1 MRILRELS
9 RRKLRTSLTIT
20 GITIGIWALVVFSSL
35 ANQINGLVGMGSEY
49 FADKIVVTDGVAFGS
64 SPMRLDDVE
73 IIAGLDGVGAVQP
86 KVEIPWDPD
95 PIGFGAPDF
104 LVGTIPGADAG
115 FETLKLELATGRQLI
130 AEDTGN
136 VVVLGSTIARKYG
149 VVAGGTVDIRGES
162 FEVLGTLQPTLSS
175 PDTNGFIPLSTAQAL
190 YLGDLPPLV
199 AESLQADELANQIVV
214 FPEVGADPTTVA
226 AAIEAAVENSATM
239 TGAEFSE
246 TVGATTVIFNAI
258 IIGVAAISLIVG
270 GLSVINTMAMSV
282 AERTRE
288 IGIRRAIGGSRRR
301 IVRELVAEAGV
312 IGLLGGLIGLGLGA
326 AVVVLVNEA
335 GRSSGTVLFDLTEDR
350 GFAVGFSTIL
360 GMVAGIIPAWTA
372 ARLDSCRPALRMTNL
387 RTTKE
392 RTMNLIEATDLRKTY
407 RLSRRTSIDALQGV
421 DVSIAAGE
429 MVAIMGPSRLRK
441 STLMHL
447 LGLLHAPDT
456 DTARPRPCASMGS
469 MRRTLSDG
477 ERTSTGSIDRL
488 RVPVLQPGPDAHR
501 RGERGPRRRVCRR
514 RPVRQT
520 VWPRAPRWR
529 RSALPSERGTGRME
543 LLGASSSAWP
553 SPVPS

>member
-20 GITIGIWALVVFSSL
+20 GITIGIWALVVFGSL

-49 FADKIVVTDGVAFGS
+49 FADKIVVTDGMAFGS

-95 PIGFGAPDF
+95 PAIGFGAPDF

-115 FETLKLELATGRQLI
+115 FETFTLELATGRQLI

-335 GRSSGTVLFDLTEDR
+335 GRSSGTVLFDLTAQTAA
-350 GFAVGFSTIL
+350 FAVGFSTIL

-372 ARLDSCRPALRMTNL
+372 ARLDPVSALRY
-387 RTTKE
+387 E
-392 RTMNLIEATDLRKTY
+392 
-407 RLSRRTSIDALQGV
+407 
-421 DVSIAAGE
+421 
-429 MVAIMGPSRLRK
+429 
-441 STLMHL
+441 
-447 LGLLHAPDT
+447 
-456 DTARPRPCASMGS
+456 
-469 MRRTLSDG
+469 
-477 ERTSTGSIDRL
+477 
-488 RVPVLQPGPDAHR
+488 
-501 RGERGPRRRVCRR
+501 
-514 RPVRQT
+514 
-520 VWPRAPRWR
+520 
-529 RSALPSERGTGRME
+529 
-543 LLGASSSAWP
+543 
-553 SPVPS
+553 

>member
-49 FADKIVVTDGVAFGS
+49 FADKIVVTDGMAFGS

-95 PIGFGAPDF
+95 PAIGFGAPDF

-115 FETLKLELATGRQLI
+115 FESFTLELATGRQLI

-335 GRSSGTVLFDLTEDR
+335 GRSSGTVLFDLTAQTAA
-350 GFAVGFSTIL
+350 FAVGFSTIL

-372 ARLDSCRPALRMTNL
+372 ARLDPVSALRY
-387 RTTKE
+387 E
-392 RTMNLIEATDLRKTY
+392 
-407 RLSRRTSIDALQGV
+407 
-421 DVSIAAGE
+421 
-429 MVAIMGPSRLRK
+429 
-441 STLMHL
+441 
-447 LGLLHAPDT
+447 
-456 DTARPRPCASMGS
+456 
-469 MRRTLSDG
+469 
-477 ERTSTGSIDRL
+477 
-488 RVPVLQPGPDAHR
+488 
-501 RGERGPRRRVCRR
+501 
-514 RPVRQT
+514 
-520 VWPRAPRWR
+520 
-529 RSALPSERGTGRME
+529 
-543 LLGASSSAWP
+543 
-553 SPVPS
+553 

>member
-49 FADKIVVTDGVAFGS
+49 FADKIVVTDGMAFGS

-95 PIGFGAPDF
+95 PAIGFGAPDF

-115 FETLKLELATGRQLI
+115 FETFTLELATGRQLT

-136 VVVLGSTIARKYG
+136 VVVLGSTIARKFG

-335 GRSSGTVLFDLTEDR
+335 GRSSGTVLFDLTAQTAA
-350 GFAVGFSTIL
+350 FAVGFSTIL

-372 ARLDSCRPALRMTNL
+372 ARLDPVSALRY
-387 RTTKE
+387 E
-392 RTMNLIEATDLRKTY
+392 
-407 RLSRRTSIDALQGV
+407 
-421 DVSIAAGE
+421 
-429 MVAIMGPSRLRK
+429 
-441 STLMHL
+441 
-447 LGLLHAPDT
+447 
-456 DTARPRPCASMGS
+456 
-469 MRRTLSDG
+469 
-477 ERTSTGSIDRL
+477 
-488 RVPVLQPGPDAHR
+488 
-501 RGERGPRRRVCRR
+501 
-514 RPVRQT
+514 
-520 VWPRAPRWR
+520 
-529 RSALPSERGTGRME
+529 
-543 LLGASSSAWP
+543 
-553 SPVPS
+553 

>member
-1 MRILRELS
+1 
-9 RRKLRTSLTIT
+9 
-20 GITIGIWALVVFSSL
+20 
-35 ANQINGLVGMGSEY
+35 
-49 FADKIVVTDGVAFGS
+49 
-64 SPMRLDDVE
+64 MRLDDVE

-95 PIGFGAPDF
+95 PAIGFGAPDF

-115 FETLKLELATGRQLI
+115 FETFTLELATGRQLI

-149 VVAGGTVDIRGES
+149 VVAGGTVDIRGKS

-239 TGAEFSE
+239 TGAKFSE

-335 GRSSGTVLFDLTEDR
+335 GRSSGTVLFDLTAQTAA
-350 GFAVGFSTIL
+350 FAVGFSTIL

-372 ARLDSCRPALRMTNL
+372 ARLDPVSALRY
-387 RTTKE
+387 E
-392 RTMNLIEATDLRKTY
+392 
-407 RLSRRTSIDALQGV
+407 
-421 DVSIAAGE
+421 
-429 MVAIMGPSRLRK
+429 
-441 STLMHL
+441 
-447 LGLLHAPDT
+447 
-456 DTARPRPCASMGS
+456 
-469 MRRTLSDG
+469 
-477 ERTSTGSIDRL
+477 
-488 RVPVLQPGPDAHR
+488 
-501 RGERGPRRRVCRR
+501 
-514 RPVRQT
+514 
-520 VWPRAPRWR
+520 
-529 RSALPSERGTGRME
+529 
-543 LLGASSSAWP
+543 
-553 SPVPS
+553 

>member
-49 FADKIVVTDGVAFGS
+49 FADKIVVTDGMAFGS

-95 PIGFGAPDF
+95 PAIGFGAPDF

-115 FETLKLELATGRQLI
+115 FETFTLELATGRQLI

-326 AVVVLVNEA
+326 AVVVLVNKA
-335 GRSSGTVLFDLTEDR
+335 GRSSGTVLFDLTAQTAA
-350 GFAVGFSTIL
+350 FAVGFSTIL

-372 ARLDSCRPALRMTNL
+372 ARLDPVSALRY
-387 RTTKE
+387 E
-392 RTMNLIEATDLRKTY
+392 
-407 RLSRRTSIDALQGV
+407 
-421 DVSIAAGE
+421 
-429 MVAIMGPSRLRK
+429 
-441 STLMHL
+441 
-447 LGLLHAPDT
+447 
-456 DTARPRPCASMGS
+456 
-469 MRRTLSDG
+469 
-477 ERTSTGSIDRL
+477 
-488 RVPVLQPGPDAHR
+488 
-501 RGERGPRRRVCRR
+501 
-514 RPVRQT
+514 
-520 VWPRAPRWR
+520 
-529 RSALPSERGTGRME
+529 
-543 LLGASSSAWP
+543 
-553 SPVPS
+553 

>member
-49 FADKIVVTDGVAFGS
+49 FADKIVVTDGKAFGS

-95 PIGFGAPDF
+95 PAIGFGAPDF

-115 FETLKLELATGRQLI
+115 FEKFTLELATGRQLS

-335 GRSSGTVLFDLTEDR
+335 GRSSGTVLFDLTAQTAA
-350 GFAVGFSTIL
+350 FAVGFSTIL

-372 ARLDSCRPALRMTNL
+372 ARLDPVSALRY
-387 RTTKE
+387 E
-392 RTMNLIEATDLRKTY
+392 
-407 RLSRRTSIDALQGV
+407 
-421 DVSIAAGE
+421 
-429 MVAIMGPSRLRK
+429 
-441 STLMHL
+441 
-447 LGLLHAPDT
+447 
-456 DTARPRPCASMGS
+456 
-469 MRRTLSDG
+469 
-477 ERTSTGSIDRL
+477 
-488 RVPVLQPGPDAHR
+488 
-501 RGERGPRRRVCRR
+501 
-514 RPVRQT
+514 
-520 VWPRAPRWR
+520 
-529 RSALPSERGTGRME
+529 
-543 LLGASSSAWP
+543 
-553 SPVPS
+553 

>member
-95 PIGFGAPDF
+95 PAIGFGAPDF

-115 FETLKLELATGRQLI
+115 FETFTLELATGRQLI

-162 FEVLGTLQPTLSS
+162 FEVLGTLQPTLST

-335 GRSSGTVLFDLTEDR
+335 GRSSGTVLFDLTAQTAA
-350 GFAVGFSTIL
+350 FAVGFSTIL

-372 ARLDSCRPALRMTNL
+372 ARLDPVSALRY
-387 RTTKE
+387 E
-392 RTMNLIEATDLRKTY
+392 
-407 RLSRRTSIDALQGV
+407 
-421 DVSIAAGE
+421 
-429 MVAIMGPSRLRK
+429 
-441 STLMHL
+441 
-447 LGLLHAPDT
+447 
-456 DTARPRPCASMGS
+456 
-469 MRRTLSDG
+469 
-477 ERTSTGSIDRL
+477 
-488 RVPVLQPGPDAHR
+488 
-501 RGERGPRRRVCRR
+501 
-514 RPVRQT
+514 
-520 VWPRAPRWR
+520 
-529 RSALPSERGTGRME
+529 
-543 LLGASSSAWP
+543 
-553 SPVPS
+553 

>member
-95 PIGFGAPDF
+95 PAIGFGAPDF

-115 FETLKLELATGRQLI
+115 FETFTLELATGRQLI

-214 FPEVGADPTTVA
+214 FPEAGADPTTVA

-335 GRSSGTVLFDLTEDR
+335 GRSSGTVLFDLTAQTAA
-350 GFAVGFSTIL
+350 FAVGFSTIL

-372 ARLDSCRPALRMTNL
+372 ARLDPVSALRY
-387 RTTKE
+387 E
-392 RTMNLIEATDLRKTY
+392 
-407 RLSRRTSIDALQGV
+407 
-421 DVSIAAGE
+421 
-429 MVAIMGPSRLRK
+429 
-441 STLMHL
+441 
-447 LGLLHAPDT
+447 
-456 DTARPRPCASMGS
+456 
-469 MRRTLSDG
+469 
-477 ERTSTGSIDRL
+477 
-488 RVPVLQPGPDAHR
+488 
-501 RGERGPRRRVCRR
+501 
-514 RPVRQT
+514 
-520 VWPRAPRWR
+520 
-529 RSALPSERGTGRME
+529 
-543 LLGASSSAWP
+543 
-553 SPVPS
+553 

>member
-49 FADKIVVTDGVAFGS
+49 FADKIVVTDGMAFGS

-95 PIGFGAPDF
+95 PAIGFGAPDF

-115 FETLKLELATGRQLI
+115 FETFTLELATGRQLI

-190 YLGDLPPLV
+190 YVGDLPPLV

-335 GRSSGTVLFDLTEDR
+335 GRSSGTVLFDLTAQTAA
-350 GFAVGFSTIL
+350 FAVGFSTIL

-372 ARLDSCRPALRMTNL
+372 ARLDPVSALRY
-387 RTTKE
+387 E
-392 RTMNLIEATDLRKTY
+392 
-407 RLSRRTSIDALQGV
+407 
-421 DVSIAAGE
+421 
-429 MVAIMGPSRLRK
+429 
-441 STLMHL
+441 
-447 LGLLHAPDT
+447 
-456 DTARPRPCASMGS
+456 
-469 MRRTLSDG
+469 
-477 ERTSTGSIDRL
+477 
-488 RVPVLQPGPDAHR
+488 
-501 RGERGPRRRVCRR
+501 
-514 RPVRQT
+514 
-520 VWPRAPRWR
+520 
-529 RSALPSERGTGRME
+529 
-543 LLGASSSAWP
+543 
-553 SPVPS
+553 

>member
-49 FADKIVVTDGVAFGS
+49 FADKIVVTDGMAFGS

-95 PIGFGAPDF
+95 PAIGFGAPDF

-115 FETLKLELATGRQLI
+115 FETFTLELATGRQLI

-335 GRSSGTVLFDLTEDR
+335 GRSNGTVLFDLTAQTAA
-350 GFAVGFSTIL
+350 FAVGFSTIL

-372 ARLDSCRPALRMTNL
+372 ARLDPVSALRY
-387 RTTKE
+387 E
-392 RTMNLIEATDLRKTY
+392 
-407 RLSRRTSIDALQGV
+407 
-421 DVSIAAGE
+421 
-429 MVAIMGPSRLRK
+429 
-441 STLMHL
+441 
-447 LGLLHAPDT
+447 
-456 DTARPRPCASMGS
+456 
-469 MRRTLSDG
+469 
-477 ERTSTGSIDRL
+477 
-488 RVPVLQPGPDAHR
+488 
-501 RGERGPRRRVCRR
+501 
-514 RPVRQT
+514 
-520 VWPRAPRWR
+520 
-529 RSALPSERGTGRME
+529 
-543 LLGASSSAWP
+543 
-553 SPVPS
+553 

>member
-49 FADKIVVTDGVAFGS
+49 FADKIVVTDGMAFGS

-95 PIGFGAPDF
+95 PAIGFGAPDF

-115 FETLKLELATGRQLI
+115 FETFTLELATGRQLI

-136 VVVLGSTIARKYG
+136 VVVLGSTLARKYG

-326 AVVVLVNEA
+326 AVVVLVNDA
-335 GRSSGTVLFDLTEDR
+335 GRSSGTVLFDLTAQTAA
-350 GFAVGFSTIL
+350 FAVGFSTIL

-372 ARLDSCRPALRMTNL
+372 ARLDPVSALRY
-387 RTTKE
+387 E
-392 RTMNLIEATDLRKTY
+392 
-407 RLSRRTSIDALQGV
+407 
-421 DVSIAAGE
+421 
-429 MVAIMGPSRLRK
+429 
-441 STLMHL
+441 
-447 LGLLHAPDT
+447 
-456 DTARPRPCASMGS
+456 
-469 MRRTLSDG
+469 
-477 ERTSTGSIDRL
+477 
-488 RVPVLQPGPDAHR
+488 
-501 RGERGPRRRVCRR
+501 
-514 RPVRQT
+514 
-520 VWPRAPRWR
+520 
-529 RSALPSERGTGRME
+529 
-543 LLGASSSAWP
+543 
-553 SPVPS
+553 

>member
-49 FADKIVVTDGVAFGS
+49 FADKIVVTDGMAFGS

-95 PIGFGAPDF
+95 PAIGFGAPDF

-115 FETLKLELATGRQLI
+115 FETFTLELATGRQLI

-149 VVAGGTVDIRGES
+149 VVAGGKVDIRGES

-335 GRSSGTVLFDLTEDR
+335 GRSSGTVLFDLTAQTAA
-350 GFAVGFSTIL
+350 FAVGFSTIL

-372 ARLDSCRPALRMTNL
+372 ARLDPVSALRY
-387 RTTKE
+387 E
-392 RTMNLIEATDLRKTY
+392 
-407 RLSRRTSIDALQGV
+407 
-421 DVSIAAGE
+421 
-429 MVAIMGPSRLRK
+429 
-441 STLMHL
+441 
-447 LGLLHAPDT
+447 
-456 DTARPRPCASMGS
+456 
-469 MRRTLSDG
+469 
-477 ERTSTGSIDRL
+477 
-488 RVPVLQPGPDAHR
+488 
-501 RGERGPRRRVCRR
+501 
-514 RPVRQT
+514 
-520 VWPRAPRWR
+520 
-529 RSALPSERGTGRME
+529 
-543 LLGASSSAWP
+543 
-553 SPVPS
+553 